1 VKKIDK
7 KLLEKFINSECS
19 QAEKEIVIKW
29 FVENDF
35 DTSLRSVI
43 KDHFYALLETEE
55 TELSDSELKALL
67 DKVHHEINI
76 RKSRKEKVINRY
88 KRFVDIFSKAAAILI
103 VPLLAVSFLFVAK
116 NFDKP
121 TNGTVKI
128 VAPLAAR
135 IKFTLPDG
143 SSGWLNSGSVLKY
156 RAGLQGEN
164 RRVILSGE
172 AFFSVKKDKKHPFI
186 VMSDKIEVK
195 VLGTKFN
202 VNAYPEDND
211 IEVTLQRGK
220 VEVYGV
226 SGARITTPVIKL
238 IPGEQVLVSKSDM
251 FQMIKRKVDKITY
264 FTGWK
269 DDLLVFRGDSMENV
283 VKKLSRWFNV
293 EITLK
298 DESLKD
304 YKLHATFNQESLDE
318 ILKLIK
324 LTSPIDYKIAQRTK
338 KQDGTYTKE
347 RIEFFQKK

>member
-7 KLLEKFINSECS
+7 KLLEKFINSKCS

-43 KDHFYALLETEE
+43 KDHFYKLLETEE

-76 RKSRKEKVINRY
+76 RKFRKEKALKRY

-103 VPLLAVSFLFVAK
+103 IPLLAVSFLFVVK
-116 NFDKP
+116 NFDRP
-121 TNGTVKI
+121 VGTVKI

-135 IKFTLPDG
+135 IQFTLPDG
-143 SSGWLNSGSVLKY
+143 TSGWLNSGSVLKY
-156 RAGLQGEN
+156 RAGLQGNN
-164 RRVILSGE
+164 RRVNLSGE

-186 VMSDKIEVK
+186 VKSDKIEVK

-202 VNAYPEDND
+202 VNAYPEDDD

-226 SGARITTPVIKL
+226 SGAKITTPVIKL
-238 IPGEQVLVSKSDM
+238 NPGEQVLVSKSDLS
-251 FQMIKRKVDKITY
+251 QMEKRKVDKMAY

-269 DDLLVFRGDSMENV
+269 DDLLVFRGDSMEDV
-283 VKKLSRWFNV
+283 AKKLSRWFNV
-293 EITLK
+293 QVIIK
-298 DESLKD
+298 DEALKD
-304 YKLHATFNQESLDE
+304 YKLHATFHQESLEE
-318 ILKLIK
+318 ILRLIK
-324 LTSPIDYKIAQRTK
+324 LTSPIDYKVIQRTK

-347 RIEFFQKK
+347 RIEFSKRE